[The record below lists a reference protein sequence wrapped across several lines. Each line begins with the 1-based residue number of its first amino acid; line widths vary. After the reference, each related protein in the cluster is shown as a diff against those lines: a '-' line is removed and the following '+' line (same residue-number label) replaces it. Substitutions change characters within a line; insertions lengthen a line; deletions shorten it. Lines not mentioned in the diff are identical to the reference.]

1 MGLSLR
7 YFNLPCILNWNLFL
21 QSLCTWCRFYLN
33 LNVSKQKIDI
43 HHFSIV
49 LMFQTSTSSHNIRIG
64 YIQQPI
70 AKLVLGHLVL
80 EEEDFVNID
89 STIEKT

>member
-21 QSLCTWCRFYLN
+21 QSLCTWCHFYLN

-43 HHFSIV
+43 HHFS
-49 LMFQTSTSSHNIRIG
+49 G

-70 AKLVLGHLVL
+70 VKLVLCHLAL
-80 EEEDFVNID
+80 EEEEFVNID
-89 STIEKT
+89 STIEKTR